1 MYDGPE
7 AHQALLEDSARCA
20 AFADA
25 IAAAAPLLK
34 GRVVLDAGCGAGL
47 LSLLLA
53 AEAGAAHVYAVDAS
67 AGACE
72 LARRVVKA
80 NGLEARVTVIHAR
93 IEAVSLPV
101 DKVDA
106 IVCDWMGAA
115 LLHDSLLP
123 ALAACRDRWL
133 APGGLMLP
141 DVAALFV
148 MGVDDRQHLADKRA
162 FWHARQMVR
171 PRPGWF
177 FGALLCCC
185 CFWRP
190 AGLRLLPF
198 SPPKPHFCCCGKLT
212 PLQSTTPPPFSSARL
227 AQGDFDFSSVL
238 NAVVRH
244 PRQDTLARPRSQAVT
259 GAARVLGLDLYK
271 ATQADL
277 TFAAPFE
284 LSAQREGRVSALL
297 AYFDV
302 AFTCRGRFAAPA
314 VLGAASAG
322 GKAAA
327 ESSGSSG
334 GGSGGQAAATAQGG
348 GGGSGEA
355 VVLTTHPLAPATGWL
370 QTLFSFPR
378 ALQLAKGDALAGSF
392 AVRPAGRPV
401 GRMLDVNVEVKFQG
415 ATAKVAYAMRRPLQ
429 RTL

>member
-53 AEAGAAHVYAVDAS
+53 TEAGAAHVYAVDAS

-141 DVAALFV
+141 DVAALYV

-171 PRPGWF
+171 PRLGWF
-177 FGALLCCC
+177 VLSVPFCQ
-185 CFWRP
+185 P
-190 AGLRLLPF
+190 ARRACLLP
-198 SPPKPHFCCCGKLT
+198 C
-212 PLQSTTPPPFSSARL
+212 
-227 AQGDFDFSSVL
+227 AQ
-238 NAVVRH
+238 A
-244 PRQDTLARPRSQAVT
+244 TL
-259 GAARVLGLDLYK
+259 L
-271 ATQADL
+271 
-277 TFAAPFE
+277 
-284 LSAQREGRVSALL
+284 
-297 AYFDV
+297 
-302 AFTCRGRFAAPA
+302 
-314 VLGAASAG
+314 
-322 GKAAA
+322 
-327 ESSGSSG
+327 
-334 GGSGGQAAATAQGG
+334 
-348 GGGSGEA
+348 
-355 VVLTTHPLAPATGWL
+355 
-370 QTLFSFPR
+370 
-378 ALQLAKGDALAGSF
+378 
-392 AVRPAGRPV
+392 
-401 GRMLDVNVEVKFQG
+401 
-415 ATAKVAYAMRRPLQ
+415 LQ
-429 RTL
+429 RTHAHKPLIHNITLFATRGRDRATLTSARCSTPSCATRARTPWRARAARRSPARRACWASTSTKRRRRT